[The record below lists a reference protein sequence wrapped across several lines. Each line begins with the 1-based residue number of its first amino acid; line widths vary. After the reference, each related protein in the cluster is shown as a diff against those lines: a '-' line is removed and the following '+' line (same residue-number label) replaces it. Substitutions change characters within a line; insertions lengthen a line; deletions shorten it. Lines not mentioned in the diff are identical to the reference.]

1 MAIVALYTM
10 QTMHASQLIMTHLDD
25 SWSCD
30 TNAPERSNNI
40 LPQAKLTKLS
50 HPSPLKCWVL
60 RTLSTPNF

>member
-1 MAIVALYTM
+1 MAIVALYIM
-10 QTMHASQLIMTHLDD
+10 QTMHATQLTRLDD

-30 TNAPERSNNI
+30 TNAPECSNNI

-50 HPSPLKCWVL
+50 HQSPLKCWVL